1 MVEEMLVLK
10 SADLPLDC
18 EQHLQLKKVVAEIYS
33 K

>member
-10 SADLPLDC
+10 SVDPPLDC
-18 EQHLQLKKVVAEIYS
+18 EQCLQLKKVAAEIYS